1 MTNEQIVNE
10 VYNLVAPLIEKMNM
24 VEDTRM
30 IEYHIQEITEDLTE
44 DQDLMLDRML
54 EENGMY
60 E

>member
-1 MTNEQIVNE
+1 MTNEQIVNK

-30 IEYHIQEITEDLTE
+30 IEYRIQEITENLTE